1 MPSSFP
7 NGSPSVATAPV
18 CRPWASIPAFM
29 AGLALLLPAAATSA
43 QTPASSPRQ
52 LFDQRCQTCHG
63 SADVPQAADPAI
75 LRRMTPERI
84 YDALTVGSMQ
94 AQSQGVSDTDRRAI
108 AEYLGD
114 RKLGAGPAG
123 AAAAMPNR
131 CTATPPIRDLSS
143 SPAWNGWGANLSN
156 TRFQDAGAAG
166 LTASQVPRLELKWT
180 FGVPGA
186 TAVYGQP
193 TIAAGRVFA
202 GADTGYVYALDQATG
217 CVHWGFQAQAGVRSA
232 VTVGRLGDD
241 DRWAA
246 WFGDLKGNVYAVDA
260 ATGAPIWTVRADEH
274 ALTRITASPV
284 LHEGRLYVPVTSFEE
299 GAATSARYP
308 CCTFRGSVM
317 ALDAATGR
325 TIWKTYTIADAPER
339 TGTNP
344 SGTPRFGPSGAGV
357 WTSPTIDPA
366 RNALYVGTGNAYS
379 RPVAPAT
386 DAVMAFAL
394 DTGRIL
400 WVRQLLPDDVWIPGC
415 PPGSTAGNC
424 PERIGPDYDVG
435 ASPVLTT
442 APGGRRL
449 LISAQKSGQ
458 LWAHDPDRD
467 GALVWKADP
476 PGPTPAGP
484 EGEMVWG
491 VATDG
496 RRVYAGLTSGGI
508 AAHDAATG
516 ARVWMT
522 PIAPAPGR
530 RTGHSGAVSAIPGVV
545 FSAGWDG
552 VVRALSAENGR
563 VLWEQDTIRDVET
576 VNRVPGRGGSMGAPG
591 PTIAGGMVF
600 VGSGYI
606 GVRSG
611 TPGNVVLAFG
621 VDGND
626 SEP

>member
-1 MPSSFP
+1 
-7 NGSPSVATAPV
+7 
-18 CRPWASIPAFM
+18 M

-246 WFGDLKGNVYAVDA
+246 WFGDLKGHVYAVDA